1 MSILKSTPVYKF
13 IDGKF
18 VKTSDISIISDENY
32 STNGEGVLLVKKV
45 NTCNLLLNSQTTD
58 NIVVKSLTKTII
70 RPDKGLIDEE
80 YSELEINKG
89 TAVHFQ
95 YMGRNWY
102 ILGSDGIKWN

>member
-1 MSILKSTPVYKF
+1 MSIIKSTPTFKF
-13 IDGKF
+13 INGRL
-18 VKTSDISIISDENY
+18 VKTSEIGIVSELDYLTS
-32 STNGEGVLLVKKV
+32 GESVILIKKV
-45 NTCNLLLNSQTTD
+45 EKCILTLDSTTTD

-95 YMGRNWY
+95 FMGGNWY